1 MLKKTMAVVFAIA
14 IAMTAGSVGA
24 QTCSLGVYADAEGTV
39 NVYQP
44 RTGDAFDVYV
54 VLFVEN
60 AVNAVSYDLA
70 VPGLNNEIFI
80 QSTAFGPQGG
90 GFSITTSNGENVGLG
105 ECAIGF
111 GGLPIVV
118 ADYTMLM
125 PVAAPERTLSIL
137 PNPDESTEFPV
148 INDCANQLSPCGIG
162 PSLIVETPV
171 ATQATS
177 FGAVKSLYN

>member
-1 MLKKTMAVVFAIA
+1 MLKRTMAVVFAIA

-24 QTCSLGVYADAEGTV
+24 QTCSIGVYADADGTV

-44 RTGDAFDVYV
+44 RTGESFHVYV

-60 AVNAVSYDLA
+60 VVNAVSYDLA
-70 VPGLNNEIFI
+70 VPGLNDEIFI
-80 QSTAFGPQGG
+80 QNLAFGPQGE
-90 GFSITTSNGENVGLG
+90 GFSITTANGENVGLG
-105 ECAIGF
+105 ECAVGYN
-111 GGLPIVV
+111 GLPIVV

-125 PVAAPERTLSIL
+125 PVASPERTLSIL
-137 PNPDESTEFPV
+137 PNPDESSELPV
-148 INDCANQLSPCGIG
+148 INDCGNVLSTCEIG

-177 FGAVKSLYN
+177 FGAVKSLY